1 MSVMKNKAILHAAV
15 YATIAHGEIEQTRKY
30 PHKGEGSAKL
40 PYIVHP
46 LEVAETVAGVTQDV
60 DMIVAA
66 ILHDVVEDTKR
77 TIKDVEREFGGK
89 VAKLV
94 AGMTD
99 VSRPGDGNRKIRKEM
114 DRKHLEKENGK
125 VHTIKLADI
134 LCNGYDIMVRDVN
147 FAHVYMR
154 EIKEL
159 VKVLDKGDR
168 SLFEEAN
175 KMIED
180 YYNNRYNND

>member
-1 MSVMKNKAILHAAV
+1 MKNKSILHAAI

-46 LEVAETVAGVTQDV
+46 LEVAEKVAGVTQDV
-60 DMIVAA
+60 DMIIAA
-66 ILHDVVEDTKR
+66 ILHDVVEDTNR

-89 VAKLV
+89 IAKLV
-94 AGMTD
+94 AGLTD
-99 VSRPGDGNRKIRKEM
+99 VSRPGDGNRKVRKEM
-114 DRKHLEKENGK
+114 DRKHLKKGCGK
-125 VHTIKLADI
+125 VHTVKLADV
-134 LCNGYDIMVRDVN
+134 LCNGYDIMDKDPD

-159 VKVLDKGDR
+159 VKVLVKGHAGLLED
-168 SLFEEAN
+168 AN

-180 YYNNRYNND
+180 YYANRYNK